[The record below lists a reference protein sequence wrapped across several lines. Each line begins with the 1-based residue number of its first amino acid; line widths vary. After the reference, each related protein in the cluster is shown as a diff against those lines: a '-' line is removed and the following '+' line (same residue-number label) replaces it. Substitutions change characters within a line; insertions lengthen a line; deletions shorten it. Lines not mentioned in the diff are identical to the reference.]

1 MLNIL
6 YLNVQKPLGI
16 VLRKRCTKI
25 ENTKKRAFSLSLYQ
39 KMNYLYQGYK
49 TPISRNM

>member
-6 YLNVQKPLGI
+6 YLNVQKPL
-16 VLRKRCTKI
+16 VLRNRCTKI
-25 ENTKKRAFSLSLYQ
+25 ENTKKRASSLSLYQ